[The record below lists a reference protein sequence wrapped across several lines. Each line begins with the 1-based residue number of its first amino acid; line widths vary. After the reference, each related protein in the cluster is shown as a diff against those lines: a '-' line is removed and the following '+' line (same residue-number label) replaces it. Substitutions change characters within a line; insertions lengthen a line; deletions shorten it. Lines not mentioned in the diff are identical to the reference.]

1 MSELDEWV
9 EVTTT
14 EPLSGR
20 YTAAVRKSVELA
32 EHLEPTDDADVQL
45 AYGYAKVI
53 DTAFDE
59 NDAEKIHRVSCV
71 AMPSLHKT
79 LTDLGLNPRG
89 RRELGL
95 DADDDDD
102 DW

>member
-1 MSELDEWV
+1 MSELVDWV
-9 EVTTT
+9 EITTT

-20 YTAAVRKSVELA
+20 YEAAVRKSVELA
-32 EHLEPTDDADVQL
+32 DHLEQTDDADIQL
-45 AYGYAKVI
+45 ALGYAKVI

-59 NDAEKIHRVSCV
+59 DNPEKIHRVSCV

-79 LTDLGLNPRG
+79 LTDLGLNPKG

-95 DADDDDD
+95 DADEDND

>member
-9 EVTTT
+9 EVTST
-14 EPLSGR
+14 EQLTGR
-20 YTAAVRKSVELA
+20 YSAAVRKSVELA
-32 EHLEPTDDADVQL
+32 EHLDPTDDADVQL
-45 AYGYAKVI
+45 AYGYAQVI

-59 NDAEKIHRVSCV
+59 NDPEKIHRVSCV

-79 LTDLGLNPRG
+79 LTDLGLNPKG
-89 RRELGL
+89 RHELGL